1 MEKLVEKIYGLELHK
16 AKYTLDNMKVILE
29 LLGNPQLSYKTIHV
43 TGTNG
48 KGSTSNFISSVLA
61 RSHKVGLFTSP
72 HYFKYNER
80 FKINGED
87 ISDEV
92 LEELF
97 FEIESVLKKNNLS
110 ATFFE
115 FTTAL
120 GFLYFKKEKVDFAV
134 IEVGLGGRLDAT
146 NMISP
151 VGCVITNISLDHTNI
166 LGKTES
172 QIAKEKAEIIKAPLF
187 TADKDNLDVFNSKGF
202 PVKTISDFKVIHSSI
217 DFQEFD
223 YKGNNYKLKM
233 LGEHQIVNACI
244 VIDLCEFLGLS
255 YNDIFE
261 GLFRCEVRGRLSVL
275 NKDPLVI
282 LDGAHNVSGFL
293 SLINFLEKV
302 PQKKTLVLG
311 LSKDKDVESIA
322 KIINERFEKVIITE
336 FGRKPME
343 AKVISRYVDGEVIYN
358 LEDVLKK
365 AAESKNAL
373 IVAGSLYLIPEL
385 EKKFKNYFK
394 SN

>member
-29 LLGNPQLSYKTIHV
+29 LLGNPQLSYKTIHI

-48 KGSTSNFISSVLA
+48 KGSTSNFISSIL
-61 RSHKVGLFTSP
+61 SNQYKVGLFTSP

-92 LEELF
+92 LESLF
-97 FEIESVLKKNNLS
+97 LKLEEVLKKNNLS

-120 GFLYFKKEKVDFAV
+120 AFLYFKKQKVDFAV

-146 NMISP
+146 NLLKP
-151 VGCVITNISLDHTNI
+151 VACVITNVSLDHTNI
-166 LGKTES
+166 LGKTEVE
-172 QIAKEKAEIIKAPLF
+172 IAREKSCIIKAPLF
-187 TADKDNLDVFNSKGF
+187 TADKNNLEIFNSKGF
-202 PVKTISDFKVIHSSI
+202 PVKTISEFKVIHSGI
-217 DFQEFD
+217 DFQEFN
-223 YKGNNYKLKM
+223 YKENNYKLKM

-302 PQKKTLVLG
+302 PQKKTLVIG
-311 LSKDKDVESIA
+311 LSKDKDVKTISKLI
-322 KIINERFEKVIITE
+322 KGKFEQVIITE

-343 AKVISRYVDGEVIYN
+343 AKVISKYVDGEVIYN

-365 AAESKNAL
+365 AVKTKNAL
-373 IVAGSLYLIPEL
+373 IIVGSLYLIPEL
-385 EKKFKNYFK
+385 EKKFKNYLEEL
-394 SN
+394 